1 MVIVEAW
8 LAGLTAAFESNL
20 SLYGT
25 KKILILEKLS
35 TMGINSKKA
44 TSCIN
49 MLSTP
54 IQEKKGVKDSEK
66 LFFDDTMKSG
76 KELNDPQLVSTLIKD
91 SSSLY
96 NFFKG
101 EIGLELPNLSFL
113 GGHSVPRT
121 HRPSNSTIGIYLVE
135 AFYEKIK
142 VFSQTLRL
150 YAMQQFQNFWQTKI
164 IKR

>member
-54 IQEKKGVKDSEK
+54 IQEKEGVKDSEK

-96 NFFKG
+96 N
-101 EIGLELPNLSFL
+101 FL

>member
-96 NFFKG
+96 NF
-101 EIGLELPNLSFL
+101 L

>member
-1 MVIVEAW
+1 M
-8 LAGLTAAFESNL
+8 GQ
-20 SLYGT
+20 

-54 IQEKKGVKDSEK
+54 IQEKEGVKDSEK

-96 NFFKG
+96 N
-101 EIGLELPNLSFL
+101 FL